1 MKLFCNTLILYNYA
15 RFVNTTKVYNAV
27 MKFFVLNGHK
37 YYPFAKGLLNATL
50 FNKIAEILS
59 PHGEV
64 MTTIIENGYDA
75 DEEIE
80 KFKQTDF
87 IIFQTPMNWFS
98 VPWIFKKYI
107 DEIYR
112 YGEFYSGSEQYGRG
126 GLLKGKKY
134 MFSITCNAVEQ
145 AFDDPQQFFEGRSPE
160 DLIIALHKTQQF
172 CAMEPVRSYFC
183 FDVVHNPDIQRY
195 LKGLENHIHT
205 YVLND
210 RLA

>member
-1 MKLFCNTLILYNYA
+1 
-15 RFVNTTKVYNAV
+15 

-37 YYPFAKGLLNATL
+37 YYPFATGRLNSTL
-50 FNKIAEILS
+50 FDRTVEILA

-64 MTTIIENGYDA
+64 ATTIVEGGYNVE
-75 DEEIE
+75 EEIQ
-80 KFKQTDF
+80 KFKGSDF

-107 DEIYR
+107 DEVYR
-112 YGEFYSGSEQYGRG
+112 HGEFYTGSEQYGRG
-126 GLLKGKKY
+126 GLLNGKRY
-134 MFSITCNAVEQ
+134 MFSVTCN
-145 AFDDPQQFFEGRSPE
+145 SPE
-160 DLIIALHKTQQF
+160 LAFNDADSFFDGAGCEEVLWPLHLTQKF

-195 LKGLENHIHT
+195 LRGLENHIHT